1 MFALAL
7 GVSWLLLAPVCV
19 WLLFGIGQP
28 LRNRLG
34 AVATIFALEGATIFL
49 ATTGHHPAP
58 PPVAA
63 VMPPRPVPSPT
74 NTPCPVRLP
83 HPDEVRLSRTHVTI
97 LWPAVI
103 GECDTAA
110 VVLGEKGN
118 RLRVWVHE
126 GALVGNHRASVV
138 PVNIDGSTAF
148 VDVAR
153 KLARHHWVAVDGR
166 SGKRIPTITHG

>member
-1 MFALAL
+1 MSALAL
-7 GVSWLLLAPVCV
+7 GVSWLVLGPVCV
-19 WLLFGIGQP
+19 WLLFGLGQP

-34 AVATIFALEGATIFL
+34 AVAALLALEGATIFL
-49 ATTGHHPAP
+49 APGDHRPEP

-63 VMPPRPVPSPT
+63 MMPPRPVPSPT
-74 NTPCPVRLP
+74 AVSCPVRLP

-110 VVLGEKGN
+110 VVLGTHGN

-138 PVNIDGSTAF
+138 PVNIDGHTAF

-153 KLARHHWVAVDGR
+153 KLARHPWVAVDGR
-166 SGKRIPTITHG
+166 SGKRIPTIKHG

>member
-1 MFALAL
+1 MLT
-7 GVSWLLLAPVCV
+7 PVCV

-34 AVATIFALEGATIFL
+34 AVATILALEGATIL
-49 ATTGHHPAP
+49 IATTGHSPAP

-74 NTPCPVRLP
+74 ETPCPVRLP

-97 LWPAVI
+97 LWPAVV

-138 PVNIDGSTAF
+138 PVNIDGRTAF

-153 KLARHHWVAVDGR
+153 RLARHHWIAVDGR
-166 SGKRIPTITHG
+166 NGKRIPTITHG